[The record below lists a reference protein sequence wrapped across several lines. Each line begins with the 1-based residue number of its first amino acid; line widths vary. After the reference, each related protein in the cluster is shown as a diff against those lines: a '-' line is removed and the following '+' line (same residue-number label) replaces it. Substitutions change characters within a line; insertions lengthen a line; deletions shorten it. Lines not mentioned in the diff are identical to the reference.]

1 MKVIGDPMTW
11 PTWQSEIVE
20 TIGDAPLGEGDRV
33 EGRAKMLGFEV
44 NGLSTTVY
52 ATPRAFVEDVIV
64 GVHMR
69 IEYTI
74 EETTLG
80 TVVTRRLIATL
91 PNGIS
96 GRVLSFFLKRRLRA
110 MQEGVLEALVAQAE
124 VG

>member
-11 PTWQSEIVE
+11 PKWQSEIIE
-20 TIGDAPLGEGDRV
+20 TVGDAPLGEGDRV

-44 NGLSTTVY
+44 NGLSTAVT
-52 ATPRAFVEDVIV
+52 ATPMAFVEDVIV

-74 EETTLG
+74 DQTPSG

-91 PNGIS
+91 PSGIS
-96 GRVLSFFLKRRLRA
+96 GRILAFFLKRRLRA
-110 MQEGVLEALVAQAE
+110 MQEGVLDALVAQAE

>member
-11 PTWQSEIVE
+11 PAWQSEIVE

-44 NGLSTTVY
+44 SGLSTTVT
-52 ATPRAFVEDVIV
+52 ATARTFVEDVIV

-69 IEYTI
+69 IEYAI
-74 EETTLG
+74 DETASG
-80 TVVTRRLIATL
+80 TMVTRRLIATL
-91 PNGIS
+91 PSGIS
-96 GRVLSFFLKRRLRA
+96 GRVLSFFLKRRLKA
-110 MQEGVLEALVAQAE
+110 MQEGVLDALVAQAE